1 MNFPHFQPISTKNP
15 LDNSLKAFFLD
26 TLGYHH
32 IDKDPDD
39 IDPDR
44 SEAWRMVVP
53 VEGSRPFAIAYK
65 RGLSTMQRREVSRL
79 YIDRVIPHR
88 DDSPTVLPALYG
100 FTDGA
105 RFVVFSADPAR
116 NRDDRFDLS
125 EDSWRFR
132 AVQEKF
138 ERLHR
143 DRLEFQTR
151 LGQKRPLVEFLFE
164 GSPLSSDERFKR
176 YVQWGR
182 TGLMDAVLDD
192 EQALASVLYF
202 LIETPESHETGTT
215 RFATQ
220 DRHLKKSRLSGNFRG
235 SQLPDFLSK

>member
-1 MNFPHFQPISTKNP
+1 MNFPNFQPISTKNP

-39 IDPDR
+39 IADPDR

-53 VEGSRPFAIAYK
+53 VEGSRPFAVAYK

-88 DDSPTVLPALYG
+88 DRLAHCPAGLIRLYRTVRGLSSLAPTRPATG
-100 FTDGA
+100 T
-105 RFVVFSADPAR
+105 
-116 NRDDRFDLS
+116 DRFDLS
-125 EDSWRFR
+125 EDTWRFR

-138 ERLHR
+138 ERLHG
-143 DRLEFQTR
+143 DKLEFQTR

-176 YVQWGR
+176 YAQWVR
-182 TGLMDAVLDD
+182 TGLMEAVLDD
-192 EQALASVLYF
+192 KQALSIGPL
-202 LIETPESHETGTT
+202 LHHRDT
-215 RFATQ
+215 
-220 DRHLKKSRLSGNFRG
+220 
-235 SQLPDFLSK
+235 